1 MLYILV
7 NMSTAFEAKP
17 HRLDH
22 HEAIVGSGV
31 FEECAAAIEAFAAGG
46 VEQVHHVGNY
56 NLVAAMRIVLNCR
69 SHPGCEARIRS
80 LATALEFCLQ
90 HDVAPLP
97 EVGSSSAQ
105 LAAQIGEPVSTPAR
119 HVVHPLT
126 DRSIR

>member
-46 VEQVHHVGNY
+46 AEQVHHVGNH
-56 NLVAAMRIVLNCR
+56 NLVCVMRLVLNCR

-90 HDVAPLP
+90 HDVGTLP
-97 EVGSSSAQ
+97 EVGASSAQ
-105 LAAQIGEPVSTPAR
+105 LAAQIGEPVCETAG
-119 HVVHPLT
+119 HVVHPA
-126 DRSIR
+126 DR